1 MAIEEF
7 GESLLSD
14 KRKRAEKQAKRE
26 KRETLILGAAKI
38 GLDLY
43 GDSLKKKVEN
53 FASNQE
59 LWSNRVKYNNT
70 LGVAQTLLKDT
81 EPMDTYIGG
90 ERGWVLDNLANPLI
104 TKQLATLVPE
114 EQYGKDSLGSFTAIE
129 AERVVDGY
137 TDEQGNKVEGI
148 LAKLQKARSAA
159 RNLRSIEDYD
169 VMVELNNNNPKS
181 IAEAVMNRFK
191 GKDADSLQQE
201 AINNIKN
208 NKFST
213 DAESTNVLMQAFYNG
228 ASVKDSEKLAERFQ
242 QAIKEGKISRVSDR
256 VIETQQVQLPT
267 AVGGVT
273 VPATIIT
280 YEKPDG
286 SQYSVTK
293 RVSETGKQPV
303 KTQTQQVETTRTD
316 IFGQTSTVKEIVVI
330 DLETGQ
336 AVASQQ
342 DTTAKPI
349 NKIPDKILLDV
360 PSNVAENIRV
370 TVGTVSSNIPV
381 TENKTGNDII
391 TEYANN
397 GDNPENIKKLVENSV
412 INLTANLVATTN
424 QRIDFST
431 ASNIATAVAVSE
443 TKRALSEDSFFGS
456 VNTDIKKAS
465 PQAGF
470 DTPNFITIIEGMAL
484 LQGTSNAVP
493 ANKIEEITTAL
504 FEAHINTDV
513 SHPYEKKI
521 ANKMVA
527 DFFNVD
533 PNIRQEILTSNKFVT
548 FTKNIP
554 IKIIENKEDKEIS
567 LYSYLTD
574 LNKKVMKREI
584 DIGVL
589 KETREVLNYLGLPSL
604 EELNAEGGRLR
615 VQLMKEEEARRKK
628 AGL

>member
-43 GDSLKKKVEN
+43 GDSLKKKAEK

-104 TKQLATLVPE
+104 TKQLAKLVPVE
-114 EQYGKDSLGSFTAIE
+114 EYGEKSLGSFTDIE

-137 TDEQGNKVEGI
+137 TDEQGNKVEGV

-159 RNLRSIEDYD
+159 RNLKSIEDYD
-169 VMVELNNNNPKS
+169 AMVELNNNNPKS

-201 AINNIKN
+201 AINYIKN

-213 DAESTNVLMQAFYNG
+213 DAEAANVLMQAFYNG
-228 ASVKDSEKLAERFQ
+228 ASVKDSENLAERFQ
-242 QAIKEGKISRVSDR
+242 QAIKEGKISRLSDK
-256 VIETQQVQLPT
+256 VIDTQQVQLPT

-273 VPATIIT
+273 VPAIIKT
-280 YEKPDG
+280 YQKPDG
-286 SQYSVTK
+286 SQYSEIK
-293 RVSETGKQPV
+293 RVSETGKEPV
-303 KTQTQQVETTRTD
+303 NTQTRQEESTVTD
-316 IFGQTSTVKEIVVI
+316 IFGQTSTFKGTVVRNL
-330 DLETGQ
+330 DSGEVVQ
-336 AVASQQ
+336 AVQ
-342 DTTAKPI
+342 DTKTKPT
-349 NKIPDKILLDV
+349 NRGWDKILLNV

-424 QRIDFST
+424 ERIDFST

-443 TKRALSEDSFFGS
+443 AKRALSEDSFFRS

-493 ANKIEEITTAL
+493 ANKVEEIITEL

-548 FTKNIP
+548 FTKNMP
-554 IKIIENKEDKEIS
+554 IKIDNKEIS
-567 LYSYLTD
+567 LYSFLIDTH
-574 LNKKVMKREI
+574 KKVMKKEI

-589 KETREVLNYLGLPSL
+589 KETNAVLNYLGGPSL

-615 VQLMKEEEARRKK
+615 VQLRKEKEEARRKK

>member
-43 GDSLKKKVEN
+43 GDSLKKKAEK

-104 TKQLATLVPE
+104 TKQLAKLVPVE
-114 EQYGKDSLGSFTAIE
+114 EYGEKSLGSFTDIE

-159 RNLRSIEDYD
+159 RNLKSIENYD
-169 VMVELNNNNPKS
+169 AMVELNNNNPKS

-213 DAESTNVLMQAFYNG
+213 DAEAANVLMQAFYNG
-228 ASVKDSEKLAERFQ
+228 ASVKDSENLAERFQ
-242 QAIKEGKISRVSDR
+242 QAIKEGRISSLSDKL
-256 VIETQQVQLPT
+256 INTQQVQLPT

-273 VPATIIT
+273 VLGIIKT
-280 YEKPDG
+280 YQKPDG
-286 SQYSVTK
+286 SQYSVTT
-293 RVSETGKQPV
+293 RVSETGKEPV
-303 KTQTQQVETTRTD
+303 NTQIRQEETTVTD
-316 IFGQTSTVKEIVVI
+316 IFGQTSTVKGMVVRNL
-330 DLETGQ
+330 DSGEVVQ
-336 AVASQQ
+336 AIQ
-342 DTTAKPI
+342 DTKTKPT
-349 NKIPDKILLDV
+349 NRGWDKILLNV

-424 QRIDFST
+424 ERIDFST

-443 TKRALSEDSFFGS
+443 AKRALSEDSFFKS
-456 VNTDIKKAS
+456 VNRDIQKAS

-493 ANKIEEITTAL
+493 ANKVEEIITEL

-548 FTKNIP
+548 FTKNMP
-554 IKIIENKEDKEIS
+554 IKIDNKEIS
-567 LYSYLTD
+567 LYSFLIDTH
-574 LNKKVMKREI
+574 KKVMKKEI

-589 KETREVLNYLGLPSL
+589 KETNAVLNYLGGPSL

-615 VQLMKEEEARRKK
+615 VQLRKEKEEARRKK

>member
-43 GDSLKKKVEN
+43 GDSLKKKAEK

-104 TKQLATLVPE
+104 TKQLAKLVPVE
-114 EQYGKDSLGSFTAIE
+114 EYGEKSLGSFTDIE

-159 RNLRSIEDYD
+159 RNLKSIENYD
-169 VMVELNNNNPKS
+169 AMVELNNNNPKS

-213 DAESTNVLMQAFYNG
+213 DAEAANVLMQAFYNG
-228 ASVKDSEKLAERFQ
+228 ASVKDSENLAERFQ
-242 QAIKEGKISRVSDR
+242 QAIKEGRISSLSDKL
-256 VIETQQVQLPT
+256 INTQQVQLPT

-273 VPATIIT
+273 VLGIIKT
-280 YEKPDG
+280 YQKPDG
-286 SQYSVTK
+286 SQYSVTT
-293 RVSETGKQPV
+293 RVSETGKEPV
-303 KTQTQQVETTRTD
+303 NTQIRQEETTVTD
-316 IFGQTSTVKEIVVI
+316 IFGQTSTVKGMVVRNL
-330 DLETGQ
+330 DTGEAVQ
-336 AVASQQ
+336 AVQ
-342 DTTAKPI
+342 DTKTKPT
-349 NKIPDKILLDV
+349 NRGWDKILLNV

-424 QRIDFST
+424 ERIDFST

-443 TKRALSEDSFFGS
+443 AKRALSEDSFFRS

-493 ANKIEEITTAL
+493 ANKVEEIITEL

-548 FTKNIP
+548 FTKNMP
-554 IKIIENKEDKEIS
+554 IKIDNKEIS
-567 LYSYLTD
+567 LYSFLIDTH
-574 LNKKVMKREI
+574 KKVMKKEI

-589 KETREVLNYLGLPSL
+589 KETNAVLNYLGWPSL

-615 VQLMKEEEARRKK
+615 VQLRKEKEEARRKK

>member
-43 GDSLKKKVEN
+43 GDSLKKKAEK

-104 TKQLATLVPE
+104 TKQLAKLVPVE
-114 EQYGKDSLGSFTAIE
+114 EYGEKSLGSFTDIE

-159 RNLRSIEDYD
+159 RNLKSIENYD
-169 VMVELNNNNPKS
+169 AMVELNNNNPKS

-213 DAESTNVLMQAFYNG
+213 DAEAANVLMQAFYNG
-228 ASVKDSEKLAERFQ
+228 ASVKDSENLAERFQ
-242 QAIKEGKISRVSDR
+242 QAIKEGRISSLSDKL
-256 VIETQQVQLPT
+256 INTQQVQLPT

-273 VPATIIT
+273 VLGIIKT
-280 YEKPDG
+280 YQKPDG
-286 SQYSVTK
+286 SQYSVTT
-293 RVSETGKQPV
+293 RVSETGKEPV
-303 KTQTQQVETTRTD
+303 NTQIRQEETTVTD
-316 IFGQTSTVKEIVVI
+316 IFGQTSTVKGMVVRNL
-330 DLETGQ
+330 DTGEAVQ
-336 AVASQQ
+336 AVQ
-342 DTTAKPI
+342 DTKTKPT
-349 NKIPDKILLDV
+349 NRGWDKILLNV

-424 QRIDFST
+424 ERIDFST

-443 TKRALSEDSFFGS
+443 AKRALSEDSFFKS
-456 VNTDIKKAS
+456 VNRDIQKAS

-493 ANKIEEITTAL
+493 ANKVEEIITEL

-548 FTKNIP
+548 FTKNMP
-554 IKIIENKEDKEIS
+554 IKIDNKEIS
-567 LYSYLTD
+567 LYSFLIDTH
-574 LNKKVMKREI
+574 KKVMKKEI

-589 KETREVLNYLGLPSL
+589 KETNAVLNYLGWPSL

-615 VQLMKEEEARRKK
+615 VQLRKEKEEARRKK

>member
-342 DTTAKPI
+342 DTKTKPI

-493 ANKIEEITTAL
+493 ANKVEEITTAL

>member
-43 GDSLKKKVEN
+43 GDSLKKKAEK

-70 LGVAQTLLKDT
+70 LGVAQTLLKET
-81 EPMDTYIGG
+81 ETMDNYIGG

-104 TKQLATLVPE
+104 TKQLAKLVPE
-114 EQYGKDSLGSFTAIE
+114 EQYGKDSLGSFTDIE

-148 LAKLQKARSAA
+148 LARLQKARSAA
-159 RNLRSIEDYD
+159 RNLKSIEDYD
-169 VMVELNNNNPKS
+169 AMVELNNNNPKS

-201 AINNIKN
+201 AINYIKN

-213 DAESTNVLMQAFYNG
+213 DAESANVLMQAFYDG
-228 ASVKDSEKLAERFQ
+228 ASVKDSERLAERFQ
-242 QAIKEGKISRVSDR
+242 QAIKEGRISRLSDK
-256 VIETQQVQLPT
+256 VIKTEQVQLPT

-273 VPATIIT
+273 VPATITT

-286 SQYSVTK
+286 SQYSVIK
-293 RVSETGKQPV
+293 RVSETGKEPV
-303 KTQTQQVETTRTD
+303 NRQTRQEESTVTD
-316 IFGQTSTVKEIVVI
+316 IFGQTSTVKGTVVR
-330 DLETGQ
+330 DLDSGEVVQ
-336 AVASQQ
+336 AVQ
-342 DTTAKPI
+342 DTKTKPT
-349 NKIPDKILLDV
+349 NTSWDKILLNV

-424 QRIDFST
+424 ERIDFST

-443 TKRALSEDSFFGS
+443 AKRALSGDNFFRN
-456 VNTDIKKAS
+456 VNRDIQKAS

-493 ANKIEEITTAL
+493 ANKVEEIITEL

-521 ANKMVA
+521 ANKIVA

-533 PNIRQEILTSNKFVT
+533 PNTRQEILTSNKFVT
-548 FTKNIP
+548 FTKNMP
-554 IKIIENKEDKEIS
+554 IKIEDKEIS
-567 LYSYLTD
+567 FHSFLIDTH
-574 LNKKVMKREI
+574 KKVMKKEI

-589 KETREVLNYLGLPSL
+589 KETNAVLNYLGWPSL

-615 VQLMKEEEARRKK
+615 VQLRKEEEARRKK

>member
-43 GDSLKKKVEN
+43 GDSLKKKAEK

-104 TKQLATLVPE
+104 TKQLAKLVPVE
-114 EQYGKDSLGSFTAIE
+114 EYGEKSLGSFTDIE

-159 RNLRSIEDYD
+159 RNLKSIENYD
-169 VMVELNNNNPKS
+169 AMVELNNNNPKS

-213 DAESTNVLMQAFYNG
+213 DAEAANVLMQAFYNG
-228 ASVKDSEKLAERFQ
+228 ASVKDSENLAERFQ
-242 QAIKEGKISRVSDR
+242 QAIKEGRISSLSDKL
-256 VIETQQVQLPT
+256 INTQQVQLPT

-273 VPATIIT
+273 VLGIIKT
-280 YEKPDG
+280 YQKPDG
-286 SQYSVTK
+286 SQYSVTT
-293 RVSETGKQPV
+293 RVSETGKEPV
-303 KTQTQQVETTRTD
+303 NRQTRQEESTVTD
-316 IFGQTSTVKEIVVI
+316 IFGQTSTVKGTVVRNL
-330 DLETGQ
+330 DSGEVVQ
-336 AVASQQ
+336 AIQ
-342 DTTAKPI
+342 DTKTKPT
-349 NKIPDKILLDV
+349 NRGWDKILLNV

-424 QRIDFST
+424 ERIDFST

-443 TKRALSEDSFFGS
+443 AKRALSEDSFFKS

-493 ANKIEEITTAL
+493 ANKVEEIITEL

-548 FTKNIP
+548 FTKNMP
-554 IKIIENKEDKEIS
+554 IKIDNKEIS
-567 LYSYLTD
+567 LYSFLIDTH
-574 LNKKVMKREI
+574 KKVMKKEI

-589 KETREVLNYLGLPSL
+589 KETNAVLNYLGWPSL

-615 VQLMKEEEARRKK
+615 VQLRKEKEEARRKK